1 MLKSIFC
8 YNKRKVLGGFLFAL
22 ILLILLSIVG
32 ENLAQ
37 NLTPKDMEKMKS
49 IQIINP
55 NPTFSL
61 RLRLDKARSESFTP
75 GEKIIIYFKSTRDAF
90 VTLYNYDTLGQVRII
105 FPNRYSPHNFLKAG
119 QEYKV
124 EGQIAPDTQAGIEFV
139 QGFAT
144 TRPLLVNESVKN
156 MISKQFMPQV
166 SSEYRSFV
174 LRIKSIIL
182 PLPPTEWT
190 SSNLLSF
197 NVIPVMPPPVNYGRI
212 VVNSNPPAS
221 KVYLDDIYRG
231 ITPLSLDTLNTGYH
245 YIKLTKPGY
254 EDWIKKV
261 YVYSSK
267 TTNVFADLA
276 PLLKLGLI
284 AVSCNKSNAKIY
296 LDGDYKKR
304 TSSSKTVMLEDIKEG
319 YHELSITKTGYND
332 WSEKVYVSTAQVTNV
347 YVNLVKPVDDGSIS
361 VYCNQ
366 GSAKIYLDGKYKRKT
381 SANKSVELKN
391 IKAGYH
397 ELLITKDGY
406 QDWVNTIM
414 ITANQTYMVSAY
426 LTSEISHNGSIAVYC
441 NVSGAKI
448 FVNGIYKAATSSSQ
462 PKILEEFRE
471 RAYEITIIKDGYRT
485 WVEDIWV
492 YTGEATSIYVELKEI
507 DL

>member
-1 MLKSIFC
+1 MLKNIF
-8 YNKRKVLGGFLFAL
+8 YQNKRKMLGGFLFAL
-22 ILLILLSIVG
+22 IFLILLSSVG

-55 NPTFSL
+55 NQTFSL
-61 RLRLDKARSESFTP
+61 RLRLDKERNESFTP

-90 VTLYNYDTLGQVRII
+90 VTLYNYDTLGQVKII
-105 FPNRYSPHNFLKAG
+105 FPNKYSPHNFIKAG
-119 QEYKV
+119 QEHKV

-156 MISKQFMPQV
+156 MISRQLMPQV

-197 NVIPVMPPPVNYGRI
+197 NVIPVISPPVNYGRVI
-212 VVNSNPPAS
+212 VNSNPPAS
-221 KVYLDDIYRG
+221 KIYLDDIYRG
-231 ITPLSLDTLNTGYH
+231 MTPLSLDRINAGYH

-261 YVYSSK
+261 HVYSSK
-267 TTNVFADLA
+267 TINVSADLA
-276 PLLKLGLI
+276 PLLKLGSI
-284 AVSCNKSNAKIY
+284 AISCNQSNAKIY

-304 TSSSKTVMLEDIKEG
+304 TYSNKTVMLEDIKEG
-319 YHELSITKTGYND
+319 YHELSITKTGYVD
-332 WSEKVYVSTAQVTNV
+332 WSEKVYVSPAQVTNV
-347 YVNLVKPVDDGSIS
+347 FVNLVKPVDYSSIS

-366 GSAKIYLDGKYKRKT
+366 GSAKIYLDEKYKRMT

-391 IKAGYH
+391 IEQGYH
-397 ELLITKDGY
+397 ELLITKKGY
-406 QDWVNTIM
+406 QDWINTIM
-414 ITANQTYMVSAY
+414 VTPNQTYMVSAY
-426 LTSEISHNGSIAVYC
+426 LTSEISHDGSIAVYC

-448 FVNGIYKAATSSSQ
+448 FINGIYKAATSSSQ
-462 PKILEEFRE
+462 PKILEELRE
-471 RAYEITIIKDGYRT
+471 RTYEVTIIKDGYRT
-485 WVEDIWV
+485 WVEDVWV
-492 YTGEATSIYVELKEI
+492 YTGDTASIYVELKEI
-507 DL
+507 EF